1 MKPYNLTIHNLTFN
15 IELTSEES
23 RFDLQTLTIYLNK
36 DLPIQNKRYNL
47 TQGVTRAYLLATGHD
62 FQDTFT
68 LDQLCAIMASLSED
82 IINDVDNI
90 IMYFEQ

>member
-1 MKPYNLTIHNLTFN
+1 MEPYSLTIHNLTFN

-47 TQGVTRAYLLATGHD
+47 TQGITRAYLLATGHD

-68 LDQLCAIMASLSED
+68 LDQLCAIMASLSEN

>member
-1 MKPYNLTIHNLTFN
+1 MEPYSLTIHNLTFN
-15 IELTSEES
+15 IELTTEES

-47 TQGVTRAYLLATGHD
+47 TQGITRAYLLATGHD

-90 IMYFEQ
+90 IVYFEQ

>member
-1 MKPYNLTIHNLTFN
+1 MEPYSLTIHNLTFN

-47 TQGVTRAYLLATGHD
+47 TQGITRAYLLATGHD

-82 IINDVDNI
+82 IINDVDTI

>member
-1 MKPYNLTIHNLTFN
+1 MEPYSLTIHNLTFN

-23 RFDLQTLTIYLNK
+23 RFDLQALTIYLNK

-47 TQGVTRAYLLATGHD
+47 TQGITRAYLLATGHD

>member
-1 MKPYNLTIHNLTFN
+1 MEPYSLTIHNLTFN
-15 IELTSEES
+15 IALTPEES
-23 RFDLQTLTIYLNK
+23 RFDLQTLTIYLNR

-47 TQGVTRAYLLATGHD
+47 TQGITRAYLLATGHD

-68 LDQLCAIMASLSED
+68 LDQLCAIVASLGDEIISE
-82 IINDVDNI
+82 VDNA